1 MRAENGV
8 GQDLHA
14 ARSLRRRLFRRVRML
29 QIRCTGLINQ
39 ELAGSYDSALK
50 GAGIEFEETRP
61 YQLGDDARTID
72 WRVTAR
78 TGEPFVRRFREERAL
93 AVHLLV
99 DVSGSMVGPRPERSV
114 HDVAVEVSALVA
126 LLAAHAGDHIG
137 LTLFSDRIEKEVP
150 PAGGVQHALRILRDL
165 LKSRP
170 AEPPVD
176 GGASADRG
184 TDTFSTGAGCSVG
197 LPGRPR
203 SVQQQRKR
211 PQSPGTRLGE
221 ALARVCRTQRRRG
234 VVVLV
239 SDFLADGIDRPL
251 QVASRQHQ
259 LMPIILN
266 EPADRQ
272 LPRWGL
278 LRTCDPETGR
288 RVWIDAFSRR
298 QHRDYEAAV
307 ERRSA
312 ALNSLLGQLHV
323 PGLKLTPQSDVVS
336 ELRHYL
342 QAWSRP
348 R

>member
-1 MRAENGV
+1 MSGE
-8 GQDLHA
+8 QDLHA
-14 ARSLRRRLFRRVRML
+14 ARTWRRRLFRRVRSL
-29 QIRCTGLINQ
+29 QIRCTAEINQ

-61 YQLGDDARTID
+61 YQLGDDARSID

-78 TGEPFVRRFREERAL
+78 IGEPFVRRFRQERAL

-99 DVSGSMVGPRPERSV
+99 DVSRSMVGPRPQRSV
-114 HDVAVEVSALVA
+114 RDVAVEVAALIA

-150 PAGGVQHALRILRDL
+150 PAGGVQHALCILRGL
-165 LKSRP
+165 LECRP
-170 AEPPVD
+170 SHA
-176 GGASADRG
+176 
-184 TDTFSTGAGCSVG
+184 
-197 LPGRPR
+197 
-203 SVQQQRKR
+203 
-211 PQSPGTRLGE
+211 GTRLGE

-234 VVVLV
+234 VIVLL
-239 SDFLADGIDRPL
+239 SDFLSDGIERPI

-259 LMPIILN
+259 LMPIILS

-278 LRTCDPETGR
+278 LCTCDSESGR
-288 RVWIDAFSRR
+288 RIWIDTFSRR
-298 QHRDYEAAV
+298 QRRDYEAAA
-307 ERRSA
+307 ERRA
-312 ALNSLLGQLHV
+312 AGLDLLLAQLQV
-323 PGLKLTPQSDVVS
+323 PKLKLTPQSDVVR

-342 QAWSRP
+342 YAWSRP

>member
-1 MRAENGV
+1 MSGE
-8 GQDLHA
+8 QDLHA
-14 ARSLRRRLFRRVRML
+14 ARALRRRLFRRVRSL
-29 QIRCTGLINQ
+29 QIHCTAEINQ

-78 TGEPFVRRFREERAL
+78 TGEPFVRRFRQERQL

-114 HDVAVEVSALVA
+114 RDVAVEVAALIA
-126 LLAAHAGDHIG
+126 LLAAHEGDHIG
-137 LTLFSDRIEKEVP
+137 LTLFSDRIEKEVS
-150 PAGGVQHALRILRDL
+150 PAGGVQQALRILRDL
-165 LKSRP
+165 LESRP
-170 AEPPVD
+170 AH
-176 GGASADRG
+176 A
-184 TDTFSTGAGCSVG
+184 
-197 LPGRPR
+197 
-203 SVQQQRKR
+203 
-211 PQSPGTRLGE
+211 GTRLGE

-234 VVVLV
+234 VIVLL
-239 SDFLADGIDRPL
+239 SDFLCDGIERPI
-251 QVASRQHQ
+251 QVASRRHQ
-259 LMPIILN
+259 LMPIILT

-278 LRTCDPETGR
+278 LRTCDSETDR

-298 QHRDYEAAV
+298 QRRDYEAAA
-307 ERRSA
+307 ERRA
-312 ALNSLLGQLHV
+312 AGLDLLLAQLHV
-323 PGLKLTPQSDVVS
+323 PKLRLTPQSDVVR

-342 QAWSRP
+342 DTWSRP